1 MSTVFK
7 TNDTLRTQYDEI
19 AFGELAASNV
29 GSEVL
34 LFITSGTSKMLSI
47 TNDTNTEIA
56 VSLENDSDPAH
67 TRIPFLKLGP
77 CQAFNIDAVSGG
89 ILNFPVACR
98 VWVHTEGLSP
108 TSGKVR
114 GFLWG

>member
-7 TNDTLRTQYDEI
+7 TKDTLRTQYDEL
-19 AFGELAASNV
+19 AFGELAASNI
-29 GSEVL
+29 GTEKL
-34 LFITSGTSKMLSI
+34 LFITSMNSVMLSI

-56 VSLENDSDPAH
+56 LALENDDDENH
-67 TRIPFLKLGP
+67 KRIPFLKLGP
-77 CQAFNIDAVSGG
+77 CQAFTVDAVSGG
-89 ILNFPVACR
+89 LLNFPVACR
-98 VWVHTEGLSP
+98 IWAHTEGLSP